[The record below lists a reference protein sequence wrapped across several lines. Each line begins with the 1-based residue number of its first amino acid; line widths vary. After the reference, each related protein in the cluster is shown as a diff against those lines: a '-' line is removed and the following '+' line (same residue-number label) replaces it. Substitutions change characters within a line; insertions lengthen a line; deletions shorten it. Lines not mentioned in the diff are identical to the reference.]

1 MSQYTDL
8 LNMGLLQLQIFLL
21 VFIRIAAV
29 FMTAPIISSSN
40 VPAMVKIGL
49 AFLVAFIIYP
59 VLPHD
64 IQLPREVL
72 SYGLIAINQVMLGVI
87 LGYASYLIFTA
98 IQLSGQIIDLQMGF
112 GIVNVMDPMSNTQ
125 VSVIGQFEFILGV
138 LIFLSING
146 HHMLF
151 QAMVDSFRIV
161 PLLNVGITEA
171 TANKLADL
179 FFNVFV
185 IAFKIA
191 GPATLALL
199 LTNVTLGFIA
209 RSIPQMNV
217 FMVGLPLNIIV
228 GLVAVMMSLPILE
241 NLLSTLLTGM
251 WTDIYYL
258 LQSMRV

>member
-1 MSQYTDL
+1 
-8 LNMGLLQLQIFLL
+8 MGLLQLQIFLL